1 MHTLNL
7 DKFQINHCLQ
17 NIANKQSN
25 PGQRLFNKTSTLV
38 WLIYN
43 KNRIAQA
50 ILSPHNYK
58 LEQAKVL
65 KKFCLKSKHAYSY
78 KQSLEHN

>member
-7 DKFQINHCLQ
+7 DKFQINHGLQ

-50 ILSPHNYK
+50 VLSPHNYK
-58 LEQAKVL
+58 LEQAKSPEKIL
-65 KKFCLKSKHAYSY
+65 FKI
-78 KQSLEHN
+78 